1 MPLEVHP
8 EQSEPGQPGDQLAGK
23 GPGRVV
29 LGHLGQEA
37 LTDEVAHRELDEP
50 LLVAEK
56 LIDGIEV
63 GRIEAWPR
71 PLWSGVGRHAPHCH
85 IKRPGAAEGAAR

>member
-56 LIDGIEV
+56 LID
-63 GRIEAWPR
+63 A
-71 PLWSGVGRHAPHCH
+71 
-85 IKRPGAAEGAAR
+85 